1 MAYSY
6 AIYEAN
12 GTNGTYAVPFPFI
25 SKQHIKVY
33 VDGDEVP
40 YMWQGTGFIVLD
52 PLPPLGSLVTIKRE
66 TPKDKAQV
74 DYTDGSIL
82 TASDLDRQTLQLLF
96 VVQEAYDKVNT
107 AIQVAPEGQNFDAR
121 WWRITN
127 IADPINPSDAAT
139 KKYIDDLLDSVSIA
153 ASQAALQAETARD
166 IALAAR
172 DRVLV
177 AEATV
182 NGIAADLSN
191 ARQVAIEARDE
202 ILALA
207 PMIEAQVAAALQ
219 ASQEAQQA
227 RDATFPARDAAI
239 AAKDRAVLAETN
251 AAASAAAAASS
262 ASYIGNVEAV
272 CQSYADSAAGSA
284 GLAANYA
291 QLANLTDYGMIAD
304 VPDDSLDYGGI
315 V

>member
-25 SKQHIKVY
+25 SKRHVKVY
-33 VDGDEVP
+33 VDGGEVP
-40 YMWQGTGFIVLD
+40 YAWQGTGFIVLD
-52 PLPPLGSLVTIKRE
+52 PLPSLGSLVTIKRE

-82 TASDLDRQTLQLLF
+82 TASDMDRQTLQLLF

-107 AIQVAPEGQNFDAR
+107 AIMVDPEGENFDAR
-121 WWRITN
+121 WWRIIN
-127 IADPINPSDAAT
+127 LADPINPSDAAT
-139 KKYIDDLLDSVSIA
+139 KKYIDDLLVSVGTTASRA
-153 ASQAALQAETARD
+153 AQRAETAQD
-166 IALAAR
+166 VTLAAR
-172 DRVLV
+172 DRVLI

-182 NGIAADLSN
+182 NGIAADLSD
-191 ARQVAIEARDE
+191 ARQVAIEARNE
-202 ILALA
+202 ILTLA
-207 PMIEAQVAAALQ
+207 PVVEAQVAAALQ
-219 ASQEAQQA
+219 ASQEAKQA
-227 RDATFPARDAAI
+227 RDTTLPARDVAI
-239 AAKDRAVLAETN
+239 TAKDRAVLAETN

-262 ASYIGNVEAV
+262 AAYIGNVEAV
-272 CQSYADSAAGSA
+272 CQSYANAAAGSA

>member
-12 GTNGTYAVPFPFI
+12 GTTNTYSVPFPFI
-25 SKQHIKVY
+25 SKRHVKVF
-33 VDGDEVP
+33 VDGVEVP
-40 YMWQGTGFIVLD
+40 YTWQGTSFVVLD
-52 PLPPLGSLVTIKRE
+52 PQPPFGSLVTIKRE

-82 TASDLDRQTLQLLF
+82 TASDLDTQTLQLLF
-96 VVQEAYDKVNT
+96 VVQEAYDRVNT
-107 AIQVAPEGQNFDAR
+107 ALSMTPEGVNFDAR
-121 WWRITN
+121 WWRIVN
-127 IADPINPSDAAT
+127 LADPINPSDAAT
-139 KKYIDDLLDSVSIA
+139 KQYIDDLLASVGTTASKA
-153 ASQAALQAETARD
+153 AQQAEAARD
-166 IALAAR
+166 ITLAAR
-172 DRVLV
+172 DRVLI

-191 ARQVAIEARDE
+191 ARQVAIEARNE
-202 ILALA
+202 IITLA
-207 PMIEAQVAAALQ
+207 PVIEAQVAEALQ
-219 ASQEAQQA
+219 ASQEAKQA
-227 RDATFPARDAAI
+227 KDTTIQARDAAI

-251 AAASAAAAASS
+251 AAASATAAASS
-262 ASYIGNVEAV
+262 ASYIGNVEDV
-272 CQSYADSAAGSA
+272 CRSYANAAAGSA

-304 VPDDSLDYGGI
+304 VPNDSLDYGGI